1 MTPAD
6 TDAEL
11 VRHYA
16 SRLAETTHELLQAY
30 LTIERLRKRVKE
42 LEAGAPAE
50 E

>member
-1 MTPAD
+1 MTPED

-30 LTIERLRKRVKE
+30 LTIERLRNRVKE
-42 LEAGAPAE
+42 LEAVAPAE

>member
-11 VRHYA
+11 VHYYA

-42 LEAGAPAE
+42 LEATADE

>member
-11 VRHYA
+11 VHYYA

-30 LTIERLRKRVKE
+30 LTVEKLRKRVKE
-42 LEAGAPAE
+42 LEATADE